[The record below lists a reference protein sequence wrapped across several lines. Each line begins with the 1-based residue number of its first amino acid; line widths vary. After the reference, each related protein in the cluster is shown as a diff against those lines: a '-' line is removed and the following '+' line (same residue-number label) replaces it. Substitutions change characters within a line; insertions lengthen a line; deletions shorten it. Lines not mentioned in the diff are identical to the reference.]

1 MVSLN
6 LCPAPVFPW
15 IFLKFQLKQLK
26 VLLEKA
32 TFENLEKSIY
42 TFLTLFRMGI
52 FGAARGLGTAQKT
65 SFSIKGFFSKCDKIR
80 RNLWIWSHLLKKS
93 LMENFIFS
101 EVRGKMAPSLKF
113 VTHILQ

>member
-32 TFENLEKSIY
+32 TFEILKKSI
-42 TFLTLFRMGI
+42 
-52 FGAARGLGTAQKT
+52 KKKK
-65 SFSIKGFFSKCDKIR
+65 S
-80 RNLWIWSHLLKKS
+80 IWSHLLKKS

-101 EVRGKMAPSLKF
+101 AMGAKRPPP
-113 VTHILQ
+113 